1 MMTVYLTLK
10 YIHLTSVVTTL
21 VLFVGRG
28 LWMLSSSHY
37 LQRRWVRLVPPI
49 VDTVL
54 LASAI
59 GLTLVLHQ
67 YPFVNDWLTA
77 KILALI
83 GYIVFG
89 SIALKYGRTRSVRIG
104 AGCIAMILFT
114 YMVWVARSKTPFPWL
129 L

>member
-1 MMTVYLTLK
+1 MNVYLTLK
-10 YIHLTSVVTTL
+10 YIHLTSIVTTL

-28 LWMLSSSHY
+28 LWMLSSSPY
-37 LQRRWVRLVPPI
+37 LQQRWVRIVPPI

-89 SIALKYGRTRSVRIG
+89 SIALKYGRTRTIRIG
-104 AGCIAMILFT
+104 AGCIALILFA

>member
-10 YIHLTSVVTTL
+10 YIHLTSVATTL

-37 LQRRWVRLVPPI
+37 LQRRWAYIVPPI
-49 VDTVL
+49 IDTVL

-59 GLTLVLHQ
+59 GLMLVLHQ
-67 YPFVNDWLTA
+67 YPFINDWLTA

-89 SIALKYGRTRSVRIG
+89 SIALKYGRTRLIRIG
-104 AGCIAMILFT
+104 AGCIALILFV
-114 YMVWVARSKTPFPWL
+114 YMVWVAHSKTPFPWL

>member
-1 MMTVYLTLK
+1 
-10 YIHLTSVVTTL
+10 
-21 VLFVGRG
+21 
-28 LWMLSSSHY
+28 MLSSSHY

>member
-1 MMTVYLTLK
+1 MTVYLTLK

-28 LWMLSSSHY
+28 LWMFSSSHY

-77 KILALI
+77 KILALL

-89 SIALKYGRTRSVRIG
+89 SIALKYGRTRSIRIG

-114 YMVWVARSKTPFPWL
+114 YMIWVARSKTPFPWL

>member
-1 MMTVYLTLK
+1 MTVYLTLK